1 MVETH
6 QPQLIITDTGIPY
19 IVDILTDELFK
30 EQNEPSASMVLLNN
44 LDDMVVV
51 FSEIFGV

>member
-6 QPQLIITDTGIPY
+6 QPQLIITDTGIP